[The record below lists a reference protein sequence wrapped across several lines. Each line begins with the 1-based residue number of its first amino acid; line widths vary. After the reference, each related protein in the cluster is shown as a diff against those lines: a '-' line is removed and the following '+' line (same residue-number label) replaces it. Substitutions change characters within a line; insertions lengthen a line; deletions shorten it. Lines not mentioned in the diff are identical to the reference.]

1 MSRTADAISVPTE
14 AIRQEVCEYLGRSEE
29 MVFVVPYAAR
39 EFFHPVSLDEASV
52 TRARLG
58 IGNEF
63 ILTVGT
69 IEPRKNIPMLVTAF
83 ERLSES
89 QPQLQLVIVGG
100 NGWLAGPSLEAIKK
114 SKAGHRIV
122 LTGYVGETALRD
134 LYSSCLVFVYPSLY
148 EGFGLPPIEAMACG
162 AAVVVSDIPALVEST
177 GLAARAV
184 DPRDADDIAQTIS
197 EVLNNDDQRAALSVA
212 GRKRASELS
221 WTQTAIKT
229 MQIYD
234 TLLR

>member
-1 MSRTADAISVPTE
+1 
-14 AIRQEVCEYLGRSEE
+14 
-29 MVFVVPYAAR
+29 
-39 EFFHPVSLDEASV
+39 
-52 TRARLG
+52 
-58 IGNEF
+58 
-63 ILTVGT
+63 
-69 IEPRKNIPMLVTAF
+69 MLVTAF